1 MKKYVIYAG
10 VNGAGKSTFYNMK
23 SQYNLPRVNTDEIV
37 KELGDW
43 KNVTD
48 VMRAGKIAVKRID
61 EYFSQGISFNQETT
75 LCGHS
80 IFRNMQRAKQEGY
93 VIELFYVGLDSAE
106 IAKERIAKRVER
118 GGHGIPDEDVERRY
132 VESLKNLR
140 RAIELCDLVS
150 MNDNTET
157 MRRFAI
163 YRNGQLC
170 LLSRNV
176 PEWFRRIDIE
186 YVLDET
192 DYLANSDTKR
202 YTHEEVFS
210 RLKDKNKN

>member
-48 VMRAGKIAVKRID
+48 VMKAGKIAVKRIN

-75 LCGHS
+75 LCGHT
-80 IFRNMQRAKQEGY
+80 IFRNIERAKQEGY
-93 VIELFYVGLDSAE
+93 VVELFYVGLDSAE
-106 IAKERIAKRVER
+106 IAKKRIARRVER
-118 GGHGIPDEDVERRY
+118 GGHGIPTEDVERRY
-132 VESLKNLR
+132 VESLKNLGKV
-140 RAIELCDLVS
+140 IEMCDLVS
-150 MNDNTET
+150 INDNTET

-163 YRNGQLC
+163 YRNGKLC
-170 LLSRNV
+170 LLSRNI
-176 PEWFRRIDIE
+176 PEWFRRLDIE
-186 YVLDET
+186 NTLDEA
-192 DYLANSDTKR
+192 DD
-202 YTHEEVFS
+202 
-210 RLKDKNKN
+210 